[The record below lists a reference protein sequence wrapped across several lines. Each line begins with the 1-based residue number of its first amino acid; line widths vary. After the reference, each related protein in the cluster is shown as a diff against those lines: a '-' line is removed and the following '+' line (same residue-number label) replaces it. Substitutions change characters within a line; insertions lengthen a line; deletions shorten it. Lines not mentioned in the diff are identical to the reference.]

1 MHAKTY
7 TFDELQNA
15 LSALEIASDI
25 QISLYDVIE
34 FDVAANF
41 GKVAD
46 AIAKPVYTIKP
57 SDMIRLYACMN
68 EAFKSELQNVLK
80 GVKIYKDLLAAL
92 QIFMDT
98 LPFQDAVYIP
108 QHRIAQYRRQ
118 LQSKK
123 EHDQYL
129 QKLIESNIALQ
140 KELSALRVEHEKNL
154 FTDFY
159 SHVQSENQSLE
170 SSKKVEALISSIS
183 ANTLRTKSVY
193 SLMAFN
199 RLVTTLQ
206 K

>member
-7 TFDELQNA
+7 TFEELQNA
-15 LSALEIASDI
+15 LSKLEIVPGS
-25 QISLYDVIE
+25 ISLYDVTG
-34 FDVAANF
+34 FN
-41 GKVAD
+41 VAD
-46 AIAKPVYTIKP
+46 CFGRLADAVAKPSLAIKP
-57 SDMIRLYACMN
+57 SDMIKLYSCLN
-68 EAFKSELQNVLK
+68 ESFKTELANILS
-80 GVKIYKDLLAAL
+80 GIKIYKDLLAAI
-92 QIFMDT
+92 QIFMDV

-108 QHRIAQYRRQ
+108 QHRIAHYRRQ
-118 LQSKK
+118 LQGKK

-140 KELSALRVEHEKNL
+140 KELSVLRVEHEKNL

-159 SHVQSENQSLE
+159 SRMHINGQSSH
-170 SSKKVEALISSIS
+170 SSKKVEALIASIS

-199 RLVTTLQ
+199 RLVTSLQ